1 MPPSNDLNSGVR
13 LKPDPTVNSAPPNL
27 LVASGS
33 PVASGFSRTISMRIA
48 LAGVRAYQLLV
59 RPMLA
64 GTGAC
69 RFVPTCSEY
78 AAEAITRHGAL
89 DGGLMALK
97 RVMRCHPLGGR
108 GFDPVS

>member
-1 MPPSNDLNSGVR
+1 MTQKTRPAPFSVR
-13 LKPDPTVNSAPPNL
+13 L
-27 LVASGS
+27 
-33 PVASGFSRTISMRIA
+33 A
-48 LAGVRAYQLLV
+48 LAGVRAYQLLI

-69 RFVPTCSEY
+69 RFVPSCSEY
-78 AAEAITRHGAL
+78 ATEAITRHGVVR
-89 DGGLMALK
+89 GGLMALK

>member
-1 MPPSNDLNSGVR
+1 MPPSNAS
-13 LKPDPTVNSAPPNL
+13 NSAAKKGPGSF
-27 LVASGS
+27 SGT
-33 PVASGFSRTISMRIA
+33 PFSVRVA
-48 LAGVRAYQLLV
+48 LAGVRTYQWAV

-69 RFVPTCSEY
+69 RFVPSCSDY
-78 AAEAITRHGAL
+78 AAEAIRRHGAMG
-89 DGGLMALK
+89 GGLMALK